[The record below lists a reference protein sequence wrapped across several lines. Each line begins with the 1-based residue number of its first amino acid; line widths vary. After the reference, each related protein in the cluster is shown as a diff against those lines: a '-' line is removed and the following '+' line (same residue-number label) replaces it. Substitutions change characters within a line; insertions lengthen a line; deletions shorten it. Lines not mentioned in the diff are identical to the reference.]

1 LGYGYFDESKMTKS
15 IGGIMLLYLIIWVGC
30 AIACR
35 KIAESKGR
43 GAGAWTAA
51 GLVGGVVALIIIAIL
66 PSRMPSTSSN
76 APAFPQATFSTPQT
90 FKESTEPE
98 NNQGDDGNFNPPK
111 FGQN

>member
-1 LGYGYFDESKMTKS
+1 MVIFDRSKMFNS
-15 IGGIMLLYLIIWVGC
+15 IGGIMFLFLIIWIGC
-30 AIACR
+30 AVACR

-43 GAGAWTAA
+43 GAGAWTVA
-51 GLVGGVVALIIIAIL
+51 GLLCGVVALIIIAIL
-66 PSRMPSTSSN
+66 PTRMPITSSN

>member
-1 LGYGYFDESKMTKS
+1 MVISDESKMIKS
-15 IGGIMLLYLIIWVGC
+15 IGGIMLLYLIIWIGC

-51 GLVGGVVALIIIAIL
+51 GLFGGIVALIIIAIL
-66 PSRMPSTSSN
+66 PTRMPSTSSN

-90 FKESTEPE
+90 FKESPDS
-98 NNQGDDGNFNPPK
+98 QGDQGDNGNFNPPK

>member
-1 LGYGYFDESKMTKS
+1 MVISDESKMIKS
-15 IGGIMLLYLIIWVGC
+15 IGGIMLLYLIIWIGC

-51 GLVGGVVALIIIAIL
+51 GLFGGIVALIIIAIL
-66 PSRMPSTSSN
+66 PTRMPSTSSN

-90 FKESTEPE
+90 FKESPDSQSD
-98 NNQGDDGNFNPPK
+98 QGDNGNFNPPK